1 MLIRVS
7 MIARLVG
14 LFGIWL
20 VTSGTVAF
28 CSFQSGPG
36 AGLNPG
42 GPGGPDSF
50 RTTLVLRDVNNV
62 VTDNFVFG
70 EPIRFDVTIENL
82 TNREISV
89 QFRDAQTYD
98 FLVADNGT
106 LQIRWQWADDRVF
119 AQVATE
125 VVFAPNTSKTY
136 TALWSGVLA
145 DGRHLPPGNYQAR
158 GVMLFT
164 GYETNPLAPSEFG
177 SPLEPF
183 RVR

>member
-7 MIARLVG
+7 MIARLAL

-36 AGLNPG
+36 AGLGPG
-42 GPGGPDSF
+42 GPGGPDTF
-50 RTTLVLRDVNNV
+50 NTTLVLRDVNNV
-62 VTDNFVFG
+62 VTDDFVFG

-82 TNREISV
+82 TNREMRV

-98 FLVADNGT
+98 FLVADSGSQ
-106 LQIRWQWADDRVF
+106 QILWQWADGRSF
-119 AQVATE
+119 MQVDTE
-125 VVFAPNTSKTY
+125 VVFAPYASKTY
-136 TALWSGVLA
+136 TTIWNGVLS
-145 DGRHLPPGNYQAR
+145 DGTHLRPGNYQAR
-158 GVMLFT
+158 GVMLFA
-164 GYETNPLAPSEFG
+164 GYENNPLAPSEFG
-177 SPLEPF
+177 SPLEPL